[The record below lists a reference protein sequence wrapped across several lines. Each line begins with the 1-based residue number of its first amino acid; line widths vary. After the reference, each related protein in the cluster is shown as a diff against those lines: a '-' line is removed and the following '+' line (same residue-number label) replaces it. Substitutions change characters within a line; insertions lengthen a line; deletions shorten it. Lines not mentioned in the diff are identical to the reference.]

1 MVIIYAYLCVFMRLF
16 MLIFNKMCK
25 IVSIYIYYML
35 KAHKKTN
42 NLRYIAQLYTLL
54 YILIRRLRLKNVY
67 LLV

>member
-1 MVIIYAYLCVFMRLF
+1 

-25 IVSIYIYYML
+25 IVATYFYCML

-42 NLRYIAQLYTLL
+42 NLRYIAQSYTLL
-54 YILIRRLRLKNVY
+54 YILIIRLRLKNVY